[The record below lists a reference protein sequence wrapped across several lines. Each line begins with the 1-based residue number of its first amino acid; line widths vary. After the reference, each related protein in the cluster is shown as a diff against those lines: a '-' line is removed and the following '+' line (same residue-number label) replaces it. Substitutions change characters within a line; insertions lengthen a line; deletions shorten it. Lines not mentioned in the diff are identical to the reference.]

1 MFCTSARVA
10 DVREHSSKILEINK
24 TKTFVI
30 LWQME
35 DLSRLTCLLK
45 GFYSALNFL
54 IDPICLSLIE
64 HIQEG
69 NPGVRQPKSEIPKMG
84 QSILGIPDIGQPKL
98 GIPEMG

>member
-69 NPGVRQPKSEIPKMG
+69 NPGVRQPKSEILDKDLERYEEL
-84 QSILGIPDIGQPKL
+84 SDEGITTDK
-98 GIPEMG
+98 